1 MSISNLSVGFVNTYK
16 GLMNSTLD
24 ENYNNNNNSH
34 TSDRDVAYIG
44 SVNISDGNSSI
55 FEGVPP
61 DPASMETIVFL
72 SILFCIIGTTGLI
85 GNSLVIIVIVLDR
98 KMRQSLTNIF
108 IMNLA
113 AADFV
118 IMLVGIPEI
127 VQFMMNRGWLLGAAL
142 CKVNRYVLVVS
153 LYVSILSL
161 VFVCI
166 ERFVAIVYPLKAHIL
181 CGRRKIVFAIL
192 FIWPVSL
199 AFGLPTMIYNTLTF
213 PHPSVPYEH
222 CFIMFPER
230 QYHQV
235 FEYVQFVFF
244 YFIPVTVQVILY
256 AVIGKKLYA
265 STEELH
271 ARFQMRKD
279 TRLKHDKTSDTIKA
293 RKDVVKML
301 ASSVLVYIVC
311 YAPPQILLFYDTFSP
326 KPFQVTWSFRVFSIV
341 ISNVNSAA
349 NPILYSIFSQNF
361 RKNFKKYL
369 CYLCLQK
376 PTEYQRAGQD
386 ISESRYLSRK
396 ISSTLSRS
404 TTFSKV

>member
-1 MSISNLSVGFVNTYK
+1 MMALNTSLKLLNATNIAFNYTQDY
-16 GLMNSTLD
+16 NITNNETTLD
-24 ENYNNNNNSH
+24 RDFINFSNFNNGSSENN
-34 TSDRDVAYIG
+34 TMVFAG
-44 SVNISDGNSSI
+44 
-55 FEGVPP
+55 PP
-61 DPASMETIVFL
+61 EPASMETIVLL
-72 SILFCIIGTTGLI
+72 SMLFIIIGTVGLI
-85 GNSLVIIVIVLDR
+85 GNSLVIIVILFDR

-113 AADFV
+113 VADFV

-142 CKVNRYVLVVS
+142 CKVNRFILVVS

-161 VFVCI
+161 VSVCI

-192 FIWPVSL
+192 FIWPTSL
-199 AFGLPTMIYNTLTF
+199 ACGLPTAIFNTLKY
-213 PHPSVPYEH
+213 PHPSIPYKH
-222 CFIMFPER
+222 CINTFPER
-230 QYHQV
+230 QYQQF
-235 FEYVQFVFF
+235 FEYMQFAFF

-271 ARFQMRKD
+271 ARFQMRKE
-279 TRLKHDKTSDTIKA
+279 TRPKHDKTSDTIKA

-311 YAPPQILLFYDTFSP
+311 YAPPQILLFYNTFSP
-326 KPFQVTWSFRVFSIV
+326 KPFQGTWSFLVFSIV

-369 CYLCLQK
+369 CYLCLPK
-376 PTEYQRAGQD
+376 PSEYQRAGQD

-396 ISSTLSRS
+396 ISSTISRS